1 MTMFAPHRRT
11 RLVEARK
18 TMALLT
24 TFGEV
29 DMSQVQVAAQGTSV
43 CV

>member
-1 MTMFAPHRRT
+1 MTMLRRT
-11 RLVEARK
+11 VARRLVEARQ

-29 DMSQVQVAAQGTSV
+29 DMSAVQVLRKEHQSGV
-43 CV
+43 